1 MTIRTVRI
9 LGFKRF
15 DGVEFRLPGHVVP
28 AGPQNTGKTTV
39 LQAITSWSL
48 SLQRWREF
56 NDFNRCNGYTRA
68 PIARQAFTAVPLRSF
83 DLLWT
88 DLWYQK
94 NRPSRGLREGQ
105 GRRHDSAGG
114 GMKRF
119 LAVKNTHMRGSVPVG
134 ASFQPATGRR
144 PAVVHA
150 GRKSDSQGSPF
161 VTPGPFERRDGQPAH
176 ACFGASSHCRA
187 MPV

>member
-1 MTIRTVRI
+1 MKIRTVRI

-150 GRKSDSQGSPF
+150 GRKSDS
-161 VTPGPFERRDGQPAH
+161 
-176 ACFGASSHCRA
+176 
-187 MPV
+187 